1 MKLSPASPARPPPR
15 ALSLPSP
22 RSVSV
27 SLTVTQR
34 TLLRWMECVARAPPP
49 PPPPQPAAS
58 REDGD
63 GADQSRP
70 DGAAQKQPVSD
81 AGVSDFDLL

>member
-1 MKLSPASPARPPPR
+1 MERLPAPREYTPPDPAAPAP
-15 ALSLPSP
+15 APS
-22 RSVSV
+22 
-27 SLTVTQR
+27 T
-34 TLLRWMECVARAPPP
+34 APPP

-58 REDGD
+58 REDGG